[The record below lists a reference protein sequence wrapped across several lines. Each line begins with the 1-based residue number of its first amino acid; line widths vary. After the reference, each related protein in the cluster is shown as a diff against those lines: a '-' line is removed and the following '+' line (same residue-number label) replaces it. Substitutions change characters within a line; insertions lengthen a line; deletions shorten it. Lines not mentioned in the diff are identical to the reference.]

1 MPMKISVVCFT
12 GNTGLTHYSAS
23 LARAL
28 AGHHDVELITA
39 TDYELQEFTK
49 NIRLTT
55 LFRRTRHYPVDIVRF
70 VRHILRSRPDVVLLE
85 SWLKYPAL
93 EGMVFGLFGLFGI
106 RTALTIHDILPHY
119 PKPYSRWLHT
129 WFYRRFDRLI
139 VHSERAASDVKEMGV
154 DTRCL
159 VVPHGAYDIFNTLDL
174 SRAEARKAFP
184 EIAENDFVVLFFG
197 FLGER
202 KGIMEFLDAADRL
215 AERGSI
221 KFMVAGK
228 PEDKAFIREA
238 LDALRGRSNLVVHDH
253 SIPFT
258 EVQNYLSACD
268 LVALPYTEGST
279 SGVLKLA
286 MAFNKPVLWT
296 DIGDFPETMKS
307 WSGVMLDKGNL
318 RQDLSEKALWARE
331 HIHELVE
338 KASGLAEE
346 FSWTAIASRYS
357 EYLAEDDHG

>member
-1 MPMKISVVCFT
+1 MKISIVCFT
-12 GNTGLTHYSAS
+12 GNTGLSHYSAS

-28 AGHHDVELITA
+28 AEHHDVEFITA

-49 NIRLTT
+49 KIRLTT
-55 LFRRTRHYPVDIVRF
+55 LFRRTRHYPVDIFRF
-70 VRHILRSRPDVVLLE
+70 VRHILRSRPDVVLFE

-93 EGMVFGLFGLFGI
+93 EGMVVGLFGFFGI
-106 RTALTIHDILPHY
+106 RTALTIHDVLPHY
-119 PKPYSRWLHT
+119 PTPYSRWLHA

-174 SRAEARKAFP
+174 SRSEARKAFP
-184 EIAENDFVVLFFG
+184 TIAENDFVVLFFG

-202 KGIMEFLDAADRL
+202 KGIMEFLDVADRL
-215 AERGSI
+215 SGSASI

-228 PEDKAFIREA
+228 PENKTFIRDA
-238 LDALRGRSNLVVHDH
+238 LDTLRDRSNLVIHDH
-253 SIPFT
+253 SIPFA
-258 EVQNYLSACD
+258 EVQKYFSACD
-268 LVALPYTEGST
+268 VVALPYTEGST

-296 DIGDFPETMKS
+296 DVGDFPETMKS
-307 WSGVMLDKGNL
+307 WPGVQVDKSSL
-318 RQDLSEKALWARE
+318 RQDLGEKVLWAHE
-331 HIHELVE
+331 HILEMVE
-338 KASGLAEE
+338 QANGLAAE
-346 FSWTAIASRYS
+346 FSWTAIASRC
-357 EYLAEDDHG
+357 AEFLTEDNHG

>member
-1 MPMKISVVCFT
+1 MKISVVCFT

-28 AGHHDVELITA
+28 AEHHDVEFITA
-39 TDYELQEFTK
+39 TDYELQEFTN

-55 LFRRTRHYPVDIVRF
+55 LFRRTRHYPVDIFRF
-70 VRHILRSRPDVVLLE
+70 VRHILRVRPDGVLFE

-93 EGMVFGLFGLFGI
+93 EGMIVSLFGLFGI
-106 RTALTIHDILPHY
+106 RTALTIHDVLPHY
-119 PKPYSRWLHT
+119 PKPYSRWLHA

-159 VVPHGAYDIFNTLDL
+159 VVPHGAYDIFNTLQL
-174 SRAEARKAFP
+174 SRAAARKAFP

-202 KGIMEFLDAADRL
+202 KGIMEFLNVADRL
-215 AERGSI
+215 EGTRSI

-228 PEDKAFIREA
+228 PEDKPFIREA
-238 LDALRGRSNLVVHDH
+238 LDALRPRSNLVIHDH
-253 SIPFT
+253 SIPFA
-258 EVQNYLSACD
+258 EVQTYFSACD
-268 LVALPYTEGST
+268 VVALPYTEGTT

-296 DIGDFPETMKS
+296 DVGDFPETMKS
-307 WSGVMLDKGNL
+307 WTGVQVDKNSL
-318 RQDLSEKALWARE
+318 RQDLGEKVRWTHEHILELLEKAN
-331 HIHELVE
+331 
-338 KASGLAEE
+338 GLAEE
-346 FSWTAIASRYS
+346 FSWAAIASRYS
-357 EYLAEDDHG
+357 EYLTEDDHG